1 MLGKKGVYL
10 LIILISSIILASCV
24 GYIEISQL
32 AIVTVTGIDLV
43 GEKVLLTNEV
53 IVPTDASGQKNDKG
67 SSALY
72 AQHEGDTI
80 FEAIRNATLTLIGY
94 CILIMNYTR

>member
-32 AIVTVTGIDLV
+32 AIVTVTGIDL
-43 GEKVLLTNEV
+43 
-53 IVPTDASGQKNDKG
+53 D
-67 SSALY
+67 
-72 AQHEGDTI
+72 
-80 FEAIRNATLTLIGY
+80 RNKSISY
-94 CILIMNYTR
+94 CYCHRYRPRG